1 MPLGHGL
8 NPYSNIPASKKGLE
22 PLCMSALFV
31 KLVSGSKS
39 RTGDVPERGD
49 YEKMKDVDG
58 KEGNKK

>member
-8 NPYSNIPASKKGLE
+8 NPYSNIPAAKKELD
-22 PLCMSALFV
+22 PLRMPALFD

-39 RTGDVPERGD
+39 RTGDAPERGV
-49 YEKMKDVDG
+49 YEKMKGVDG